1 MALSSAGRAVTTASP
16 ISPAQSHPP
25 VIAVGYP
32 GYDLLIAADV
42 GRYFSVY
49 AGELASCGHVTWRSD
64 SDWTRFRAGAVIDRW
79 DADSAVRLADTI
91 TWPVS
96 MTSVSVDSR
105 LRGTL
110 ADGLKLTPFT

>member
-1 MALSSAGRAVTTASP
+1 MRTRDPALGFRLDAVSRRRA
-16 ISPAQSHPP
+16 
-25 VIAVGYP
+25 Y
-32 GYDLLIAADV
+32 
-42 GRYFSVY
+42 
-49 AGELASCGHVTWRSD
+49 WRL
-64 SDWTRFRAGAVIDRW
+64 IDRS

-96 MTSVSVDSR
+96 MTSVSVYSR